1 MGINK
6 NELTIEQIKKA
17 MECKDAAELM
27 ECAKTEGFDITKEEA
42 ESYLEELS
50 DIELDRE
57 NLINMYPA
65 VARLIMVLI
74 EDACDRLEYEGS
86 PMFAELPDKE
96 NIRIIADKIYEKIK
110 CNDNNETLRQLIEV
124 MLCNEFYTRRCR
136 YKRRRR
142 LF

>member
-1 MGINK
+1 MKETAKLNNIS
-6 NELTIEQIKKA
+6 LVSLFRVIISVRYD
-17 MECKDAAELM
+17 MENYIYDSKLNLQSDPFLYE
-27 ECAKTEGFDITKEEA
+27 KET
-42 ESYLEELS
+42 
-50 DIELDRE
+50 ELDRE

>member
-1 MGINK
+1 
-6 NELTIEQIKKA
+6 
-17 MECKDAAELM
+17 MEKYIYDSKLDLQSDPFLYE
-27 ECAKTEGFDITKEEA
+27 KET
-42 ESYLEELS
+42 
-50 DIELDRE
+50 ELDRE